1 MKKITIYM
9 EIANAAC
16 DEHGNPQP
24 AGLSLT
30 VGEPNDEEITGDAY
44 KAILEHIRVEDVLEA
59 TFLTDMYPA
68 SACRIIMPQEYQEKY
83 GDTA

>member
-30 VGEPNDEEITGDAY
+30 IGEPTDEEIIGDEY
-44 KAILEHIRVEDVLEA
+44 QAILERITVEDVLEA
-59 TFLTDMYPA
+59 TFLTDMYPS
-68 SACRIIMPQEYQEKY
+68 SACRIIMPQEYQEKD

>member
-9 EIANAAC
+9 EIAVAAR
-16 DEHGNPQP
+16 DEQGNPQP

-30 VGEPNDEEITGDAY
+30 IGGPTDEEIIGDEY
-44 KAILEHIRVEDVLEA
+44 QAILEHIRVEDVLEA

>member
-9 EIANAAC
+9 EIAGAAR
-16 DEHGNPQP
+16 DEQGIPQP

-30 VGEPNDEEITGDAY
+30 IGGPTDEDIIGDEYPAL
-44 KAILEHIRVEDVLEA
+44 LEHIRVEDLLWA

-68 SACRIIMPQEYQEKY
+68 SACPIIMPHDYNAKY
-83 GDTA
+83 GDR

>member
-9 EIANAAC
+9 EIANATC

-30 VGEPNDEEITGDAY
+30 IGEPNGEKITGDAY
-44 KAILEHIRVEDVLEA
+44 KAILERITVEAVLGV
-59 TFLTDMYPA
+59 TFLTDVYPA
-68 SACRIIMPQEYQEKY
+68 SACRIIMPQEYKEKY
-83 GDTA
+83 GDR

>member
-1 MKKITIYM
+1 MKKITTYM

-44 KAILEHIRVEDVLEA
+44 KAILEHIRVEDVLEMRS
-59 TFLTDMYPA
+59 TVTDDELRTQ
-68 SACRIIMPQEYQEKY
+68 CRCGSSDRP
-83 GDTA
+83 TR